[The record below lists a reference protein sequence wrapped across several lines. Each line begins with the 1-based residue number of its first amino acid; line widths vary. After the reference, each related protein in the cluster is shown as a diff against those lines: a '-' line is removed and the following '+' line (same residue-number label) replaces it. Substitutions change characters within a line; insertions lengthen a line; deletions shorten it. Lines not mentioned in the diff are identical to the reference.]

1 MKKRKKAPAADA
13 LPSREPP
20 AAQGGKKTRRVFRGL
35 VCGAAL
41 ILFCGAVCL
50 GAAMFHSWTEP
61 GAARE
66 MRAEDFEVEG
76 AGRERVVAGES
87 SDLTFLRNRAGCPL
101 PYFEGQMFMGEIRN
115 AEYDGKNACV
125 VTMTYQSG
133 LVITAAAPREAA
145 PLLLRKD
152 MEVLMRGDGEISLA
166 GNVKLRALMCQG
178 KSGSCLYF
186 ETDSA
191 AYSVYAPG
199 TDAERLYAYLTE
211 TRLNVR

>member
-1 MKKRKKAPAADA
+1 MKKRKKASAGNA

-20 AAQGGKKTRRVFRGL
+20 AEPGGKKPLRVFRAL
-35 VCGAAL
+35 LCGAAL
-41 ILFCGAVCL
+41 LLFCGAVCL
-50 GAAMFHSWTEP
+50 GAVMFHSWTEP

-66 MRAEDFEVEG
+66 LRAEDFEVEG
-76 AGRERVVAGES
+76 VRRERIVAGES

-115 AEYDGKNACV
+115 AEFDGENACI

-133 LVITAAAPREAA
+133 LVITAVAPREAA

-152 MEVLMRGDGEISLA
+152 MEVLMRGDGEIFLA

-178 KSGSCLYF
+178 ESGSCLYF

-191 AYSVYAPG
+191 AYSVFAPG
-199 TDAERLYAYLTE
+199 TDAGRLYAYLTD